1 MPARKITYELKLK
14 NIKHLLYGKQYN
26 IDMGEGV
33 EYFPV
38 WEEKLGDDEFLRRHF
53 GLELLPEVEKA
64 SREKL
69 ADLMGRGSSE
79 GPWKS
84 GTKWIIEC
92 FCAKIGKKDEAADI
106 YPNMETLIERNGKL
120 FLEKEWKVLA
130 ASLENYLRE
139 IRDDEADK
147 EIPDKYRIPGP
158 QLDRL
163 LGCVEDCLT
172 AYDRRKAP
180 KYLAMALSWLLI
192 GALVRT
198 MITELSGVLEDY
210 REALRWDEEG
220 KIEKGQIWE
229 IKEWEVAGAS
239 AESLY
244 RDQAAGTSKLD
255 RQGRIIPQCLTPI
268 PMTDHS
274 VGLVGRD
281 NILEKVHSMLEE
293 GNRIALVS
301 GLGGIGKTAVMRW
314 VCSDIK
320 EKGNYVAWI
329 NCGRSLKEDLL
340 LLGDAFGIQ
349 EEDPDMA
356 YKRILD
362 AVKSQ
367 LDGKLY
373 IFMDDLARQPD
384 DGELGVLNSMN
395 AHIMVT
401 SRQTNSLFPSVDLD
415 VLGPEDALTMFFKY
429 YNRDSDHRYA
439 GPVRDIVTS
448 VGSHTLLVE
457 LLAKAAAR
465 TGGTLEG
472 FTKSLADEG
481 AFDVFRRKLATA
493 HDGNENRTIEDCVMK
508 LYEISRL
515 SEEQQRIMKL
525 FSIFTPEKEIY
536 WKVADWAG
544 LDMDAVDEL
553 VERAWLERNGPE
565 NNYTIHQIIRDSLA
579 RQLKNSGEVLKIEE
593 YDDLLAKAAD
603 TDSYMPRH
611 LEYAKV
617 RERLTL
623 AEDIAD
629 HLAERTAGMLTSGN
643 SQEQEEGILIGTST
657 LYHNM
662 AGVYEDLGEY
672 GKALEYYKKDLAI
685 SERVLGTEHPSTATT
700 YHNMAN
706 VYYYQGDYSKA
717 LEYYGKDLAIS
728 ERVLGCEHPS
738 MATTYHNMAYV
749 YKIQGNYEKALEY
762 YGKALSISE
771 RVLGVEHPDTATT
784 YNNMSSVFR
793 AQGDYE
799 KALAY
804 CRKALTIYECV
815 LGPEHPDTA
824 TTYNDIAIIFSEQG
838 DYKRALAYCRKA
850 LAIYERVLGHGHPY
864 TGIVYSTM
872 AMLYYYQG
880 DYGRALEYFGKDL
893 AINERVL
900 GTEHPD
906 TATTYHNM
914 AGVYENQGEY
924 EKALEYY
931 GKALAIRER
940 VLGTEHPDTAAT
952 YNNMALVYSDQGDYG
967 KALEYYGK
975 ALAIRERVLG
985 TEHPST
991 AATYNNMAGV
1001 FRAQGEYEKALEYY
1015 GKALSI
1021 RERVLGTE
1029 HPDTA
1034 TTYHNMAG
1042 VFRAQGEYEKALE
1055 YYEKALSIRTARL
1068 GKDHPDTKATIRA
1081 IERLKS
1087 LL

>member
-106 YPNMETLIERNGKL
+106 YPNIETLIERNGNL

-130 ASLENYLRE
+130 ASLENYLPQ
-139 IRDDEADK
+139 IRDDEAEKD
-147 EIPDKYRIPGP
+147 IPDKYRIPGP

-220 KIEKGQIWE
+220 KIEKGQIWG
-229 IKEWEVAGAS
+229 IKEREVAGAS

-314 VCSDIK
+314 VCSGFK

-329 NCGRSLKEDLL
+329 DCGRSLKEDLL
-340 LLGDAFGIQ
+340 PLSDALGIHD
-349 EEDPDMA
+349 EDPDNA
-356 YKRILD
+356 YRMILN
-362 AVKSQ
+362 ALKTR
-367 LDGKLY
+367 LDGPLY
-373 IFMDDLARQPD
+373 LFMDNLARQPD
-384 DGELGVLNSMN
+384 SGELGVLNSLN

-401 SRQTNSLFPSVDLD
+401 SRQKNSAFPCVDLD
-415 VLGPEDALTMFFKY
+415 VLGQEDALTMFFRY
-429 YNRDSDHRYA
+429 YNGDTDRRYE
-439 GPVRDIVTS
+439 GPARDIVTS
-448 VGSHTLLVE
+448 VGRHTLLVE
-457 LLAKAAAR
+457 LLAKAAAKA
-465 TGGTLEG
+465 GGTQEG
-472 FTKSLADEG
+472 FAESLAAQG
-481 AFDVFRRKLATA
+481 TFGVFRRKLATA

-508 LYEISRL
+508 LYEISGL
-515 SEEQQRIMKL
+515 SEEQQQIMKL
-525 FSIFTPEKEIY
+525 FSIFTPGKEIY
-536 WKVADWAG
+536 WKAAEWAG
-544 LDMDAVDEL
+544 LDMDALDEL
-553 VERAWLERNGPE
+553 VERAWLGRNGLE
-565 NNYTIHQIIRDSLA
+565 NNYTIHQIIKDSIA
-579 RQLKNSGEVLKIEE
+579 RQMKNRGEVLKIEE
-593 YDDLLAKAAD
+593 EYNDLLEEVTD
-603 TDSYMPRH
+603 TDSYMPGH
-611 LEYAKV
+611 LEYTKV

-623 AEDIAD
+623 AEDIAGY
-629 HLAERTAGMLTSGN
+629 LAERTAGLLTSGDIP
-643 SQEQEEGILIGTST
+643 EQEEGVL
-657 LYHNM
+657 
-662 AGVYEDLGEY
+662 V
-672 GKALEYYKKDLAI
+672 
-685 SERVLGTEHPSTATT
+685 RVS
-700 YHNMAN
+700 
-706 VYYYQGDYSKA
+706 
-717 LEYYGKDLAIS
+717 
-728 ERVLGCEHPS
+728 VL
-738 MATTYHNMAYV
+738 
-749 YKIQGNYEKALEY
+749 
-762 YGKALSISE
+762 
-771 RVLGVEHPDTATT
+771 
-784 YNNMSSVFR
+784 YNN
-793 AQGDYE
+793 
-799 KALAY
+799 
-804 CRKALTIYECV
+804 I
-815 LGPEHPDTA
+815 
-824 TTYNDIAIIFSEQG
+824 
-838 DYKRALAYCRKA
+838 
-850 LAIYERVLGHGHPY
+850 
-864 TGIVYSTM
+864 
-872 AMLYYYQG
+872 
-880 DYGRALEYFGKDL
+880 
-893 AINERVL
+893 
-900 GTEHPD
+900 
-906 TATTYHNM
+906 
-914 AGVYENQGEY
+914 
-924 EKALEYY
+924 
-931 GKALAIRER
+931 
-940 VLGTEHPDTAAT
+940 
-952 YNNMALVYSDQGDYG
+952 
-967 KALEYYGK
+967 
-975 ALAIRERVLG
+975 
-985 TEHPST
+985 
-991 AATYNNMAGV
+991 AGV
-1001 FRAQGEYEKALEYY
+1001 FY
-1015 GKALSI
+1015 
-1021 RERVLGTE
+1021 
-1029 HPDTA
+1029 
-1034 TTYHNMAG
+1034 
-1042 VFRAQGEYEKALE
+1042 AQGEYEKALE